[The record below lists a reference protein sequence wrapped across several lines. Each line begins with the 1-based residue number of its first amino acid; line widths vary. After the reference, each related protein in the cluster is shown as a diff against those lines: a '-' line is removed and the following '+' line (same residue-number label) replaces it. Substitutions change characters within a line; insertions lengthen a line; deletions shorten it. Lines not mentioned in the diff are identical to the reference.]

1 MPAMPLLSSMFASAS
16 PSTNGWSATLSGASA
31 NIAGQNMNT
40 AQDASSS
47 FSSILKQKTDISKA
61 PDAPPPPKQAN
72 KSDAA
77 SSKPAS
83 SSSDKTPSSQSS
95 QSSQSPQSA
104 QPSQTSQSS
113 GQTGGEARHD
123 ESGTASES
131 TLAQQG
137 TQTSIM
143 ATLLGFNAGIA
154 KGTSGASRDG
164 ANLSS
169 ETTSLTT
176 DANEQA
182 ALAALL
188 AQQQTMTPYD
198 RKLADDGTNPGAG
211 AGQRLLSD
219 AMLAGTD
226 DRALADFAALA
237 EKALLHSGLRSS
249 EGSGKDSPALSFDQA
264 FTAAHTQIALSEQG
278 GARLSGNAVS
288 SLSSYNVNT
297 PVGARGW
304 DYEVGNKL
312 VWMAGKQEQN
322 AELVLHPPQLGRVE
336 VSIQMKG
343 DQVSTTFVAAHPV
356 ARDALENA
364 LPRLREMF
372 ADAGLS
378 LGQAHVGSDSNYQQ
392 ASTQHENNTRSS
404 RFSHEISALEEGN
417 MPIPRTMSAWQHQGR
432 GLVDTFA

>member
-16 PSTNGWSATLSGASA
+16 PSMNGWSATLSGASA

-61 PDAPPPPKQAN
+61 PDAPPPPKQAD
-72 KSDAA
+72 KPDAA

-83 SSSDKTPSSQSS
+83 SSSDKTPSS

-113 GQTGGEARHD
+113 GQTGGEARPD

-154 KGTSGASRDG
+154 KGTSDASRDET
-164 ANLSS
+164 NLSS

-219 AMLAGTD
+219 AMLTGKD

-237 EKALLHSGLRSS
+237 EKALLHSGLRPS

-264 FTAAHTQIALSEQG
+264 FTAAHTQITLNEQG
-278 GARLSGNAVS
+278 GTRLSDNTIS

-378 LGQAHVGSDSNYQQ
+378 LGQAHVGADSNYQQ

-404 RFSHEISALEEGN
+404 RFSHEIRALEEGN

>member
-1 MPAMPLLSSMFASAS
+1 MPAMPLPTSMFASAS
-16 PSTNGWSATLSGASA
+16 PSMNGWSATLSGASA

-40 AQDASSS
+40 TQNAPSS
-47 FSSILKQKTDISKA
+47 FSSVLKQKTSKA
-61 PDAPPPPKQAN
+61 PDAPPPPKQVN
-72 KSDAA
+72 HSD
-77 SSKPAS
+77 AS
-83 SSSDKTPSSQSS
+83 SSSSASPSSDKTSPPQSS
-95 QSSQSPQSA
+95 QASQSA
-104 QPSQTSQSS
+104 QPSQSS
-113 GQTGGEARHD
+113 GQTGGKERHD
-123 ESGTASES
+123 ESGEASDS
-131 TLAQQG
+131 SLAQQG

-143 ATLLGFNAGIA
+143 AMLLGFNAAIA
-154 KGTSGASRDG
+154 KGTSNTSTDG

-169 ETTSLTT
+169 ETTSLTA

-182 ALAALL
+182 TLAALL
-188 AQQQTMTPYD
+188 AQQQMLATDD
-198 RKLADDGTNPGAG
+198 RKRVDGSDGANLGAG
-211 AGQRLLSD
+211 AGQRLLPD
-219 AMLAGTD
+219 AMLTGTD

-237 EKALLHSGLRSS
+237 EKALLHSGLRPA
-249 EGSGKDSPALSFDQA
+249 EGSGKDNPALSFDQA
-264 FTAAHTQIALSEQG
+264 FTAAHTQIALNEQG
-278 GARLSGNAVS
+278 GSRLSGNAIS

-312 VWMAGKQEQN
+312 VWMAGKQEQS

-378 LGQAHVGSDSNYQQ
+378 LGQAHVGSDSGYQQ
-392 ASTQHENNTRSS
+392 APAQHENNARSS
-404 RFSHEISALEEGN
+404 RFSHEISLPKEGN